1 MAEKGLE
8 FLGGTPG
15 AALVE
20 ETPNLRSRDALLRG
34 GTVGGGRRTCWDDS
48 ALVTKKNG
56 YLEKKSKQNI
66 AETSICLPRWERSS
80 RIRPEFFSWECSL
93 LRRPQSSTDRPA
105 AYCPASSRGAAG
117 ELALTTTPGCPENS

>member
-48 ALVTKKNG
+48 ALVTKKAG
-56 YLEKKSKQNI
+56 Y
-66 AETSICLPRWERSS
+66 
-80 RIRPEFFSWECSL
+80 
-93 LRRPQSSTDRPA
+93 
-105 AYCPASSRGAAG
+105 
-117 ELALTTTPGCPENS
+117 